1 MCFRFILKSCNS
13 VILPFLFCIF
23 YLSYIFVLKI
33 EEKVESQLVHW
44 EDDSIREIIEDEVAS
59 KVFSRKPDHLDEITS
74 LEVKPNVEE
83 LIENI
88 NPFTDNELEI
98 KSEETKDYYNDNTEF
113 YNDEYDNWD
122 AGAFNCNRY
131 IFLLTKI

>member
-1 MCFRFILKSCNS
+1 M
-13 VILPFLFCIF
+13 FLCVYFKKLQFHLFLLFFFCIF
-23 YLSYIFVLKI
+23 YVSYIFVLKI

-59 KVFSRKPDHLDEITS
+59 KIFSRKPDHLDEFTS

-113 YNDEYDNWD
+113 YNDDYDNWN
-122 AGAFNCNRY
+122 AGAFNCNR
-131 IFLLTKI
+131 